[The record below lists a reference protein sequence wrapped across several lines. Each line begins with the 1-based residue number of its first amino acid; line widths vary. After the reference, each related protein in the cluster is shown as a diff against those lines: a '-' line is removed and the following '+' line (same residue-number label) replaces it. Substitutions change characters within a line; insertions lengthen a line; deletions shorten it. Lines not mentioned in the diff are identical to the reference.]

1 MKINISK
8 LNFKGYDA
16 VPLKKLHIASSWGKI
31 EDELSDVSKKEGFE
45 VKTSIYNGSFNQD
58 CKAIVERDKKPFLIM
73 EEGGDFFQEHVPSIM
88 LQYGMNAKLFSLR
101 ERAQGFVQ
109 GGNFFIGKYPNGE
122 KWMMIGSSEKRFCNR
137 TPQISKLYNIKEENI
152 FYVQQQDYHL
162 DLSVRPIGFPYV
174 LVNNPRLA
182 LENRNK
188 AHGYNKPLNNRE
200 LNKIVSEMSLYK
212 RSIRELENAG
222 FKPIPVGGVFED
234 GINFINA
241 VVNMHEDKSIS
252 YITNSSK
259 CDSKTISKYQDIFEQ
274 ELRKKLKQLG
284 NFDKNA
290 PKLQNIY
297 FIQGENYG
305 DSNELMDNLIG
316 GAGGI
321 HCMSLEEPNFDRW
334 V

>member
-1 MKINISK
+1 VKISANNI
-8 LNFKGYDA
+8 NFKGYDA
-16 VPLKKLHIASSWGKI
+16 LPLKKLHIASSWGKI
-31 EDELSDVSKKEGFE
+31 EDELFDVSKKEGFE

-58 CKAIVERDKKPFLIM
+58 CKVILERDKKPFLLM
-73 EEGGDFFQEHVPSIM
+73 EECGDFFQEHVPAIM
-88 LQYGMNAKLFSLR
+88 LQYEMNAQLFSLNQR
-101 ERAQGFVQ
+101 NLGFVQ

-122 KWMMIGSSEKRFCNR
+122 KWMMIGSREKFFSDRIS
-137 TPQISKLYNIKEENI
+137 QISKFYDIKEENI

-162 DLSVRPIGFPYV
+162 DLSVRPIGYPYV
-174 LVNNPRLA
+174 LVNNPKLA
-182 LENRNK
+182 LEYRNK

-200 LNKIVSEMSLYK
+200 LDKIAPQMAIYK
-212 RSIRELENAG
+212 RNIKELERAG
-222 FKPIPVGGVFED
+222 FKPIPIGGVFEA

-259 CDSKTISKYQDIFEQ
+259 CDSKNISKYQDIFEQ
-274 ELRKKLKQLG
+274 ELRKKLKQIGLT
-284 NFDKNA
+284 DKNS
-290 PKLQNIY
+290 PKLRDIY

-305 DSNELMDNLIG
+305 ESNELMDNLIG

-321 HCMSLEEPNFDRW
+321 HCMSLEEPNFDVW